1 MSYANLKGKVIKYH
15 GILQNTKNYREAWN
29 KEIKTMIQEQLQ
41 AIMEETGLEASVETK
56 DDLQN
61 LEAIG
66 LDLGQDISGI
76 TEQVGA
82 AERNFIKSKGTLI
95 YQQLFN
101 GKIMITISYPF
112 IEGLGQPKQPKMIEI
127 LRPEELEPP
136 FILRHVEE
144 FLKEII
150 AWEDYDDDAPGQ
162 PIGFQNNLTNEIITK
177 PDS

>member
-1 MSYANLKGKVIKYH
+1 MSYANVKGKVIKYQD
-15 GILQNTKNYREAWN
+15 ILNNTRAYREAWK
-29 KEIKTMIQEQLQ
+29 KETRAMIEEQLQ
-41 AIMEETGLEASVETK
+41 AIMDETGLEASVETK
-56 DDLQN
+56 DDLNN

-66 LDLGQDISGI
+66 LDLGQDVSGI
-76 TEQVGA
+76 SEQVGA
-82 AERNFIKSKGTLI
+82 AKRNFIKSKGTLI

-144 FLKEII
+144 FFKEII
-150 AWEDYDDDAPGQ
+150 AWEDYDDDVPGQ
-162 PIGFQNNLTNEIITK
+162 PIGFQTNLTKEIITN